1 MRVAIVGAG
10 IGGLSAGWLLSKSG
24 IDVTVFEAEDRLG
37 GHAHTR
43 RIDYDG
49 TPISVDTGFI
59 VLNDRNY
66 PNIEKFFD
74 LLDVVT
80 APSSMGFAVSV
91 DKGRMEYGGGGLD
104 QVFAQRSNLLS
115 PRFIGMTLDILRF
128 FREGKALLDD
138 GREASYQP
146 TLGEWLDE
154 NRYSNTFRLDHL
166 LPMAAAIWS
175 CPVDTMNEF
184 PARSFLRFFLNHGLL
199 DLKDR
204 PQWRTVVGGSHH
216 YVNRLAETFGDK
228 VRVNAKVVSLER
240 SESGVDVVTADGE
253 RMRFDHVVTGVHG
266 GDLLKLVAQPDA
278 EERDILG
285 AFKTQP
291 NEMYLHR
298 DADLMPKR
306 RKVWSSWNYISE
318 TGVDGGRAVSLTYW
332 MNSLQPLPKECP
344 LFVSLNP
351 LTPPRD
357 DLVFKT
363 STYHHPIFD
372 TAAIAAQKRLKD
384 IQGRGRIWYCGAW
397 TGYGFHED
405 GLVSG
410 IGVAKALGAT
420 VPWMTEVPAV
430 TDRWLDDSAAIGA
443 AAD

>member
-1 MRVAIVGAG
+1 VRVAIVGAG
-10 IGGLSAGWLLSKSG
+10 IGGLSAGWLLSQSG
-24 IDVTVFEAEDRLG
+24 YEVTVFEAEPRLG

-49 TPISVDTGFI
+49 TPINVDTGFI

-66 PNIEKFFD
+66 PNLQRFFD

-80 APSSMGFAVSV
+80 APSSMGFAVSM
-91 DKGRMEYGGGGLD
+91 DRGRLEYGGGGLD
-104 QVFAQRSNLLS
+104 QLFAQRRNLVS
-115 PRFIGMTLDILRF
+115 PRFIRMTLDILRF
-128 FREGKALLDD
+128 FKEGKALLGD

-146 TLGEWLDE
+146 SLGEWLRE
-154 NRYSNTFRLDHL
+154 NRYSDAFRDDHL

-175 CPVDTMNEF
+175 CPVATMTQF

-199 DLKDR
+199 DRKDR

-216 YVNRLAETFGDK
+216 YVDRLAETFGDR
-228 VRVNAKVVSLER
+228 VRTGAKVVALRR
-240 SESGVDVVTADGE
+240 SEAGVDVVTEGGHSA
-253 RMRFDHVVTGVHG
+253 RFDHVVTGVHG
-266 GDLLKLVAQPDA
+266 ADLLAMIDAPDG
-278 EERDILG
+278 EEREILG

-291 NEMYLHR
+291 NEMLLHR
-298 DADLMPKR
+298 DPDLMPR
-306 RKVWSSWNYISE
+306 ERKVWSSWNYISE
-318 TGVDGGRAVSLTYW
+318 AGLDGERAVSLTYW
-332 MNSLQPLPKECP
+332 MNSLQPLPADCP

-351 LTPPRD
+351 VRRPREE
-357 DLVFKT
+357 LIFKR

-372 TAAIAAQKRLKD
+372 QAAIDAQKRLKTL
-384 IQGRGRIWYCGAW
+384 QGRGRLWYCGAW

-410 IGVAKALGAT
+410 IAVAKALGAT

-430 TDRWLDDSAAIGA
+430 TDRWLDDPAATSI